1 MRRVSFTATLK
12 LSRRL
17 PNERPHLTKRSFV
30 RHAFSISRNLV
41 AEPWVLSV
49 IRRRT
54 HTIRDRGSTPRATA
68 TNSAIESTAARACP

>member
-30 RHAFSISRNLV
+30 RHAFSDLPQSRRV
-41 AEPWVLSV
+41 TVGV
-49 IRRRT
+49 IRDKKICERGMR
-54 HTIRDRGSTPRATA
+54 HT
-68 TNSAIESTAARACP
+68 SASI